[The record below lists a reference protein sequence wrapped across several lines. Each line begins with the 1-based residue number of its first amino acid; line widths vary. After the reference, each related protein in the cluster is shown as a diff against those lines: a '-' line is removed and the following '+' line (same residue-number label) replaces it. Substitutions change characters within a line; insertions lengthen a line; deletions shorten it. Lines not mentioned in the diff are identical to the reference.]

1 MKEELVK
8 RALDAGILL
17 TPEMLDSLDDQKLER
32 MILESKQKKT
42 VLADKEPTSRSK
54 LLIKMGRVIPKQEM
68 MTEDFTKYYNNK
80 YDGIKNILLKKMDAV
95 SINKVRDTYDEV
107 SLIGMV
113 REVTPNGFILEDQ
126 TGEIEI
132 LSPDPVDVDDVVG
145 VKGSSR
151 EGKLLANEIVWPDIS
166 LSNQLKK
173 ISNISLLLTTKVTPK
188 SRSMIH
194 SSSFTLIPDLE
205 DADLN
210 EKETGRV
217 MTKFTNPTTIT
228 ISSTGNEMNI
238 LVYTPEEDVGQE
250 KAKEFLK
257 KRHLSPGRNKITGP
271 DDHFLINTV
280 PDILW
285 LVSPKRFLENYKG
298 VTIISCKAPDAA
310 IANLGTREVE
320 FKQI

>member
-17 TPEMLDSLDDQKLER
+17 TPEILDGLDDQKLEQ

-42 VLADKEPTSRSK
+42 VLADKEPSNKSK
-54 LLIKMGRVIPKQEM
+54 LLIKVKRAVPKQQM
-68 MTEDFTKYYNNK
+68 RTEDFTKYYNNK
-80 YDGIKNILLKKMDAV
+80 YDGIKAIILKKMDDV
-95 SINKVRDTYDEV
+95 SLNKVMDTYYDV

-113 REVTPNGFILEDQ
+113 MEATQIGFILEDQ
-126 TGEIEI
+126 TGEIEV
-132 LSPDPVDVDDVVG
+132 LSSDPVDVDDVVG
-145 VKGSSR
+145 VRGSSR
-151 EGKLLANEIVWPDIS
+151 EGKLLAKEIVWPDIS

-173 ISNISLLLTTKVTPK
+173 MSNISLFLTTKVTSK
-188 SRSMIH
+188 SKPMIH
-194 SSSFTLIPDLE
+194 SSSFMLIPNLGDT
-205 DADLN
+205 DLN
-210 EKETGRV
+210 EKEAMRV
-217 MTKFTNPTTIT
+217 MTKFTNPTTVT
-228 ISSTGNEMNI
+228 ISSMGNEMNI

-250 KAKEFLK
+250 RTKEFLK
-257 KRHLSPGRNKITGP
+257 KRHLSPGRNRIMCP
-271 DDHFLINTV
+271 DDHFLIDTV

-320 FKQI
+320 FRQV